1 MTSLVPIVERSF
13 RHRCTF
19 NFKASC
25 SLCVCLCVCR
35 LLCVCVLF
43 PFQKM
48 PVQVLQYRDITGI
61 GQNPVSPVPEHRL
74 DVISYQLATSTW
86 YLLWRMIY
94 QVLFAINGA
103 LFVQYL
109 TQPAHCC
116 SNKWQCS
123 SKLLDQSSSYYII
136 STWYDTLYSKTE
148 ETSRSLIRE
157 DETKVS
163 YYRSYNM

>member
-1 MTSLVPIVERSF
+1 MEWNDEGFIIIFSSFPEAFKCVLLLSMTSLVPIVERSF

-74 DVISYQLATSTW
+74 DVI
-86 YLLWRMIY
+86 
-94 QVLFAINGA
+94 
-103 LFVQYL
+103 
-109 TQPAHCC
+109 C
-116 SNKWQCS
+116 
-123 SKLLDQSSSYYII
+123 
-136 STWYDTLYSKTE
+136 
-148 ETSRSLIRE
+148 
-157 DETKVS
+157 
-163 YYRSYNM
+163 